1 MKKDFKPTGL
11 CRPMDPLGRVVIP
24 KEFRDMNDMKPGD
37 KLAIFADK
45 QGNLL
50 FMPTKNLEE
59 FGL

>member
-1 MKKDFKPTGL
+1 MKIDFKPTGL
-11 CRPMDPLGRVVIP
+11 CRTLDSLGRVVIP

-37 KLAIFADK
+37 KLVIFADK

-50 FMPTKNLEE
+50 FMPAKNLEE

>member
-1 MKKDFKPTGL
+1 MKIDFKPTGL
-11 CRPMDPLGRVVIP
+11 CRTLDSLGRVVIP

-45 QGNLL
+45 QRNLL
-50 FMPTKNLEE
+50 FMPAKNLEE

>member
-1 MKKDFKPTGL
+1 MKIDFKPTGL
-11 CRPMDPLGRVVIP
+11 CRTLDSLGRVVIP

-45 QGNLL
+45 QENLL
-50 FMPTKNLEE
+50 FMPAKNLEE

>member
-1 MKKDFKPTGL
+1 MKIDFKPTGL
-11 CRPMDPLGRVVIP
+11 CRTLDSLGRVVIP

-37 KLAIFADK
+37 KLAILADK

-50 FMPTKNLEE
+50 FMPAKNLEE